1 MIDDLVSI
9 IMSAYNVEKYIAE
22 AIESVL
28 KQTYTNWELIIVNDC
43 SIDATEQLAKK
54 YQEQDE
60 RIKLHSLPE
69 NKGVANA
76 RNIALQNAVGRY
88 IAFLDSDDIWLP
100 EKLEK
105 QLDFMKINNY
115 VFTYH
120 QYRHFASKD
129 KVGQIV
135 KIPSQLDYMDALKGN
150 SIGCLTVCIDNCSN
164 NQAKKRLELATKKY
178 QSLPRTSR
186 KELEDDRKGSITAVY
201 DYAPLVGIDSDDPLQ
216 RFGYVKVEGT
226 SFTVSE
232 PFTPLEIEPILY
244 TYATEEQRQILQA
257 QYDVGPFRINTIRLE
272 RIFADKI
279 FAAEFYYE
287 RKMYFDVAKHLYDVS
302 VMLDLEQI
310 QKMIGNQ
317 QMFLEMLGYKR
328 LEETRRTGSD
338 LAEKKFS
345 DFQLL
350 GGFGDNAALRKD
362 YQNMQRNY
370 VFLEEDVLSFDYVV
384 EQWKKLREILFAL
397 A

>member
-1 MIDDLVSI
+1 M
-9 IMSAYNVEKYIAE
+9 
-22 AIESVL
+22 
-28 KQTYTNWELIIVNDC
+28 
-43 SIDATEQLAKK
+43 
-54 YQEQDE
+54 
-60 RIKLHSLPE
+60 
-69 NKGVANA
+69 
-76 RNIALQNAVGRY
+76 
-88 IAFLDSDDIWLP
+88 
-100 EKLEK
+100 
-105 QLDFMKINNY
+105 
-115 VFTYH
+115 
-120 QYRHFASKD
+120 
-129 KVGQIV
+129 
-135 KIPSQLDYMDALKGN
+135 
-150 SIGCLTVCIDNCSN
+150 
-164 NQAKKRLELATKKY
+164 
-178 QSLPRTSR
+178 
-186 KELEDDRKGSITAVY
+186 
-201 DYAPLVGIDSDDPLQ
+201 GIDSDDPLQ

-370 VFLEEDVLSFDYVV
+370 VFLEEMEKTQRDPTCACMTITHRFC
-384 EQWKKLREILFAL
+384 KK
-397 A
+397 